1 MPERILCLIRHP
13 PVAVPPGV
21 CYGASDVPLAAD
33 PLPVAAALRPRLPT
47 DFRLVSSPAS
57 RCLDLAHTLAPA
69 PLIDARLT
77 EIDFG
82 DWELRRFDD
91 LPRAEIDCW
100 AADAWGFHPP
110 GGESADT
117 MARRVLAAW
126 LDFGAGSD
134 DNWVIVSH
142 GGPLRVIAGTLLDLP
157 RADWLNIDCPQ
168 GGLLRLILPRDGTR
182 ARLDG
187 THK

>member
-1 MPERILCLIRHP
+1 MSERVLCLIRHP

-33 PLPVAAALRPRLPT
+33 PQPVADALRPGLPT

-57 RCLDLAHTLAPA
+57 RCLDLAHMLAPA
-69 PLIDARLT
+69 PLIDDRLT

-91 LPRAEIDCW
+91 LPRADIDRW

-110 GGESADT
+110 RGESADA
-117 MARRVLAAW
+117 MARRVRAAW
-126 LDFGAGSD
+126 LDFGAASPD
-134 DNWVIVSH
+134 SWVIVSH
-142 GGPLRVIAGTLLDLP
+142 GGPLRVIAGTLLGLP
-157 RADWLNIDCPQ
+157 REDWLGIDCPQ
-168 GGLLRLILPRDGTR
+168 GGLLRLTLSNDGTR

-187 THK
+187 TCK

>member
-1 MPERILCLIRHP
+1 MPERALCLIRHP
-13 PVAVPPGV
+13 PVAVPSGV

-33 PLPVAAALRPRLPT
+33 PVPVAATLRHRLPA

-57 RCLDLAHTLAPA
+57 RCLDLARLLAPA
-69 PLIDARLT
+69 PLIDNRLS

-91 LPRAEIDCW
+91 LPRADIDRW
-100 AADAWGFHPP
+100 AADAWGFNPP
-110 GGESADT
+110 HGESADT

-126 LDFGAGSD
+126 RDFGASSS

-168 GGLLRLILPRDGTR
+168 GGLLRLTLPRNGKK